1 MNLPGL
7 TLQALYTHFAWGV
20 LLSACGVGLLR
31 GRRPLAIGWAVLA
44 FAACAWPGPA
54 SPAYW
59 LGLAFHY
66 PSGLLVAGCAL
77 TLWLNLARGGA
88 GRVMPAGL
96 AAALVLAGLLL
107 YLDSSGWL
115 SLGLYARGFG
125 HGAALTGLLLGAAAV
140 IWVARGPQHGMAWA
154 VLLALMLFAVC
165 RLPSGNV
172 WDALLD
178 PMLWLWA
185 LFSLLA
191 RAIARRAAGASV
203 QPA

>member
-7 TLQALYTHFAWGV
+7 TLQILYTHLAWGV
-20 LLSACGVGLLR
+20 VLAACGVGLLR

-44 FAACAWPGPA
+44 FAACAWPGTA

-66 PSGLLVAGCAL
+66 PSGLLVALCAL
-77 TLWLNLARGGA
+77 TMWLNLVRGQA
-88 GRVMPAGL
+88 GRVLPAGL
-96 AAALVLAGLLL
+96 AAGLFGAGLLL

-125 HGAALTGLLLGAAAV
+125 HGAALAGLLIGAVAV
-140 IWVARGPQHGMAWA
+140 LCVARGRHPGAAWA
-154 VLLALMLFAVC
+154 VLLALLLFAVC
-165 RLPSGNV
+165 RLPSGNL

-178 PMLWLWA
+178 PLLWLWA

-191 RAIARRAAGASV
+191 RTMVRRSASASI
-203 QPA
+203 QSA